1 MMKPRW
7 LWIFVWLAG
16 AAFSSAADE
25 SPTPAPQAAIQGPNV
40 RPGYPDAFA
49 FGYKLAEDSA
59 SPDGK
64 YGVIHADSG
73 EIADEIARDFLV
85 ALKPFRILAANE
97 GRAYRTYHGHSPDG
111 MTVEWAKDS
120 SAALVTVEGKWG
132 PVGFTLF
139 ELHDGRVTRQTDLFP
154 QIERLLQPGLR
165 QSKIKMIASYVWAS
179 SGGVGITLEEN
190 DSHIDADGR
199 RIHFD
204 LSGTSN
210 PKPMEPPIDT
220 WHGHLVAVWSI
231 PEARWLTHKLTN
243 HTNRQ

>member
-1 MMKPRW
+1 M
-7 LWIFVWLAG
+7 
-16 AAFSSAADE
+16 
-25 SPTPAPQAAIQGPNV
+25 
-40 RPGYPDAFA
+40 
-49 FGYKLAEDSA
+49 

-64 YGVIHADSG
+64 YGVIYADS
-73 EIADEIARDFLV
+73 DEVGDEVARDFLV

-97 GRAYRTYHGHSPDG
+97 GRAYRTYHGYSRDG

-154 QIERLLQPGLR
+154 QIERLLQPGL
-165 QSKIKMIASYVWAS
+165 QQAKIKSVASYVEAS

-220 WHGHLVAVWSI
+220 WHGHLEAVWSI

-243 HTNRQ
+243 HTDRQ